1 MTLPEQFRKK
11 NAEDILIYHYVE
23 ELVSSYRG
31 FMAKRFVDE
40 DISLVELPYFL
51 RLRFNNNNTQKEL
64 VEVFKVSEGYAA
76 KLLRRFED
84 RGLISREENPNNHSQ
99 KIVKLTE
106 KGIKKSDIIL
116 DLTED
121 WENKVTKNLDNKY
134 SLKKYLFTTVKET
147 ENIVQRSEERRVG
160 KDYRSRWSPYH

>member
-76 KLLRRFED
+76 KLFRRFED

-134 SLKKYLFTTVKET
+134 SLKKYLFTIVKET
-147 ENIVQRSEERRVG
+147 ENI
-160 KDYRSRWSPYH
+160 

>member
-1 MTLPEQFRKK
+1 
-11 NAEDILIYHYVE
+11 
-23 ELVSSYRG
+23 
-31 FMAKRFVDE
+31 MAKRFVDE

-134 SLKKYLFTTVKET
+134 SLKKYLFTIVKET
-147 ENIVQRSEERRVG
+147 ENI
-160 KDYRSRWSPYH
+160 